1 MPGAACC
8 AARGPVI
15 LRGVTERGAG
25 GMAATSESSGRNLD
39 LENAVNDVTARYTRA
54 NLESRTQFERARRSL
69 PGGNTRTG
77 MFYTPF
83 PLAVAKAAGATL
95 TDLDGHDHTDFVGD
109 FTAGLY
115 GHSHPVIREA
125 VLKALDAGMVYGSSS
140 PYEERLAALVCAR
153 FPSVERVRFTNSGT
167 EGNMMAL
174 VTARAVTG
182 KDAIM
187 VFEGGYH
194 GGTISFGREGAPI
207 NAPFPFVIA
216 PYNDPERA
224 VGLIEQ
230 HAHRLAAVLVEPL
243 QGASGSF
250 AGSVAFLGALRAA
263 CSENGVLLIFDEV
276 MTSRLAP
283 DGRQGQLGII
293 PDLTTLGKYVGGG
306 ISFGA
311 FGGRAEIM
319 DRYDPSRPG
328 AFVHHGTFNN
338 NVFMLMAGAAG
349 LEKILTPAAQNA
361 LNAAGD
367 TLRGALNGLAERH
380 GAPFQTTGLGSIMTM
395 HLQREPLHSIRDIAP
410 RDSRLRQ
417 LLHLDLIDKGFFTT
431 RRGFMAL
438 SLAITEA
445 DRAGLVE
452 AVDDFLTHYGRLLDA
467 RP

>member
-1 MPGAACC
+1 MA
-8 AARGPVI
+8 
-15 LRGVTERGAG
+15 TKSEAG
-25 GMAATSESSGRNLD
+25 GRNLD
-39 LENAVNDVTARYTRA
+39 LENAVNDVTARYTGA
-54 NLESRTQFERARRSL
+54 NPESLAQFERARESL
-69 PGGNTRTG
+69 PGGNTRSG

-95 TDLDGHDHTDFVGD
+95 TDVDGHDYTDFVGD

-125 VLKALDAGMVYGSSS
+125 VLEALDAGMVYGSSS
-140 PYEERLAALVCAR
+140 PYEGRLASLICAR
-153 FPSVERVRFTNSGT
+153 FPSIERVRFTNSGT

-216 PYNDPERA
+216 PYNEPDHA

-230 HAHRLAAVLVEPL
+230 NAHRLAAVLVEPL

-250 AGSVAFLGALRAA
+250 PGSAAFLGALREA
-263 CSENGVLLIFDEV
+263 CSDNGVLLIFDEV

-293 PDLTTLGKYVGGG
+293 PDMTTLGKYVGGG

-311 FGGRAEIM
+311 FGGPAEIM

-349 LEKILTPAAQNA
+349 LEKILTPEVQSA
-361 LNAAGD
+361 LNGSGD
-367 TLRGALNGLAERH
+367 ALRDTLNGLAAKHE
-380 GAPFQTTGLGSIMTM
+380 APFQATGLGSIITM
-395 HLQREPLHSIRDIAP
+395 HFQREPLQSIRDIVP

-417 LLHLDLIDKGFFTT
+417 LLHLDLIDKGFYTT

-445 DRAGLVE
+445 DRTGFIE
-452 AVDDFLTHYGRLLDA
+452 AVDDFLTHYGRLLDT
-467 RP
+467 PP